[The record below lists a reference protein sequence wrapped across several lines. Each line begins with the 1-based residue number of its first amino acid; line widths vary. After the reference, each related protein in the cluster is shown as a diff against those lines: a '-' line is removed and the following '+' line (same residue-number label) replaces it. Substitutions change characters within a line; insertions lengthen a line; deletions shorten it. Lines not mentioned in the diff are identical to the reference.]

1 MPINTEGLRT
11 TLKQKIKEALD
22 APISNESDSEK
33 VKQDFADSIANAVA
47 DAFRDIINNTEAD
60 KYVVQYVSAY
70 SDQILYSE
78 HRISDPVVQAYNR
91 EGQKVELSIRVEN
104 NNITWT
110 STRRFSGKIIII

>member
-47 DAFRDIINNTEAD
+47 DGVDAWIKTAT
-60 KYVVQYVSAY
+60 VTVQPGIPVTTFTGAGTTTGPG
-70 SDQILYSE
+70 IGT
-78 HRISDPVVQAYNR
+78 IS
-91 EGQKVELSIRVEN
+91 
-104 NNITWT
+104 
-110 STRRFSGKIIII
+110 

>member
-47 DAFRDIINNTEAD
+47 DGVDAWIKTAT
-60 KYVVQYVSAY
+60 VTVQPG
-70 SDQILYSE
+70 I
-78 HRISDPVVQAYNR
+78 PV
-91 EGQKVELSIRVEN
+91 
-104 NNITWT
+104 TT
-110 STRRFSGKIIII
+110 STGAGTTTGPGTGTIS

>member
-47 DAFRDIINNTEAD
+47 DGVDAWIKTAT
-60 KYVVQYVSAY
+60 VTVQPG
-70 SDQILYSE
+70 I
-78 HRISDPVVQAYNR
+78 PV
-91 EGQKVELSIRVEN
+91 
-104 NNITWT
+104 TT
-110 STRRFSGKIIII
+110 STGAGKTTGPGTGTIS

>member
-47 DAFRDIINNTEAD
+47 DGVDAWIKTAT
-60 KYVVQYVSAY
+60 VTVQPG
-70 SDQILYSE
+70 I
-78 HRISDPVVQAYNR
+78 PV
-91 EGQKVELSIRVEN
+91 
-104 NNITWT
+104 TT
-110 STRRFSGKIIII
+110 STGAGTTTEPGTGTIS

>member
-47 DAFRDIINNTEAD
+47 DGVDAWIKTATVTVQPGIPVTTSTEAGTTTGPGTGT
-60 KYVVQYVSAY
+60 
-70 SDQILYSE
+70 
-78 HRISDPVVQAYNR
+78 IS
-91 EGQKVELSIRVEN
+91 
-104 NNITWT
+104 
-110 STRRFSGKIIII
+110 